1 MKFCLCSSTAWLWTS
16 CRSCLC
22 QKHWHKAWDFWIQ
35 ALRTEFQNMWQKI
48 CVGLAQSWS
57 LCLLHCFHSQNSKH
71 SPIKFSIQN
80 FEINNRKSER
90 SNMFR
95 LSAQRSMSNAGALF
109 LDRSWHGGEQPSQSL
124 VKWKQMSSLRTHA
137 GSSRNEL
144 DNAQVSSERQET
156 WNMAGWQKW
165 TMLPNA
171 ACRELRWGQPHH
183 TQEGWVGRGQRKV
196 RPKVI
201 TTKWSCAK
209 MARGSTS
216 WAAGEMTPHERQDQ
230 TCMK

>member
-1 MKFCLCSSTAWLWTS
+1 
-16 CRSCLC
+16 
-22 QKHWHKAWDFWIQ
+22 
-35 ALRTEFQNMWQKI
+35 MWQKI
-48 CVGLAQSWS
+48 CVGLAHSWS

-156 WNMAGWQKW
+156 WNMAGWQKR

-183 TQEGWVGRGQRKV
+183 TQEGWSQ
-196 RPKVI
+196 
-201 TTKWSCAK
+201 AK
-209 MARGSTS
+209 GDHHKMILRQNGTRVNVLSSRWNDPSWKARSNMYEINYIS
-216 WAAGEMTPHERQDQ
+216 QSNL
-230 TCMK
+230 